1 MSGARVLEAHV
12 VSSWSEAPGGG
23 PRQHLID
30 VAFPGAPV
38 AVDYISFRNF
48 YTAAITVSHTGVRAE
63 DDPLQPMH
71 AKGRPP
77 SWQVAVPRVTL
88 MANPHCEDDAQRY
101 HELAHAL
108 HFAKDFDHRR
118 VTRLRICCIQPS
130 PSWREYGLKQLRFYS
145 LEPPSVPALQP
156 PPSLTDAQRDL
167 AAAVLDQL
175 ISLGQ
180 VAGAL
185 RRDIATGAGASC
197 SSTERAGPATRGGSC
212 ASCGSCGSS
221 GGSGGC
227 SFGTRRV
234 ENGAHAL
241 APYLVG
247 EWNDELRLALVDGSA
262 LSTTAGAGVVGR
274 RDGALGC
281 SRE

>member
-1 MSGARVLEAHV
+1 MLHPAVSIVAGVWAEAAKVLQPGTTERAGSAAATIAHRRP
-12 VSSWSEAPGGG
+12 AGPGGRG
-23 PRQHLID
+23 PRSAHR
-30 VAFPGAPV
+30 PGP
-38 AVDYISFRNF
+38 
-48 YTAAITVSHTGVRAE
+48 
-63 DDPLQPMH
+63 
-71 AKGRPP
+71 
-77 SWQVAVPRVTL
+77 
-88 MANPHCEDDAQRY
+88 
-101 HELAHAL
+101 
-108 HFAKDFDHRR
+108 
-118 VTRLRICCIQPS
+118 
-130 PSWREYGLKQLRFYS
+130 
-145 LEPPSVPALQP
+145 
-156 PPSLTDAQRDL
+156 
-167 AAAVLDQL
+167 
-175 ISLGQ
+175 

-247 EWNDELRLALVDGSA
+247 EWNDELKLALVDGSA

-274 RDGALGC
+274 RDGVLGC